1 MGRVTRPRRPLLWVA
16 PPTPLFFRNLTA
28 ALFAIIATVP
38 DAAPRAAAAA
48 LRRVKGRPRTVPAR
62 ERGAPSNPAPVG
74 LDPAPRAAP
83 VPAPWPAP
91 SPTPCVSAPVMD
103 ALPQLQFRAN
113 PRPLRR
119 RP

>member
-62 ERGAPSNPAPVG
+62 ERGSPSNPAPVG
-74 LDPAPRAAP
+74 LEPAPRTASVQAP
-83 VPAPWPAP
+83 GPAP
-91 SPTPCVSAPVMD
+91 SPTSVVSAAGME
-103 ALPQLQFRAN
+103 ALLQARLRAEARLLGA
-113 PRPLRR
+113 RP
-119 RP
+119 